1 VAPAVELQASASRT
15 SGRLALARFRSLT
28 AHPRAQA
35 GLAFLAY
42 LALALFLT
50 WPFAIR
56 PSTTLFGSPAAI
68 GSDLT
73 SAVAFWRELAE
84 AHQAPFLAGTV
95 PDFNAPE
102 GLATSWWID
111 FASFPSS
118 TLLWLGSM
126 AFGAVA
132 THGLF
137 ALASFALSALSMFLL
152 ARWATGNVPGAFIA
166 GLAFGF
172 WPLQYSTATVP
183 MGQTWVLVLLVWRM
197 LVLVERPTLRNGV
210 WAGLSAVLALWW
222 TQYWLLIGGVVYA
235 SLLVAALVLA
245 WRSGRLRAQVSA
257 QLVGVAVVV
266 VFLTALVLVEASAG
280 FEGIPTRA
288 AGENLSYSARPLM
301 YVVPDP
307 DNVLFG
313 DRTWPFLHSKFPGAS
328 PDGSTAAYNDIYV
341 GVSVILLALVGFA
354 AVAHHWL
361 RHGRAAASQ
370 RLPAVAAACTAIA
383 FVALVFSA
391 PPDVTLF
398 GRTIPFP
405 AHYVNEVTTA
415 FRTTARFA
423 AVVMLGLCV
432 LAAVGVG
439 VLLRGRSQRLQV
451 AILIG
456 LAIAVPLDLEGIAS
470 PSTVAITYPPIYER
484 LKSEPPGILAE
495 YPLDRE
501 KGGNSTTRFY
511 QQAHGHPVF
520 NGWSSG
526 SESESLKTELHD
538 LRDRHTV
545 PALTLLGVSYV
556 LVQNVPGDVPDYVEP
571 GTRLR
576 GLRLIAQDLRGALY
590 RVVASPPTGLV
601 LPVAGISPPEGA
613 PPNVYRFVGYQD
625 ARLKVY
631 GRCRVCAGELRFRA
645 RSFAQPRVL
654 TLRYGD
660 RRSARRSIP
669 VNRSVTVTLPMRF
682 RHETTV
688 SLSTDPP
695 PQSIAETIGAA
706 DPRSMSIHAD
716 RYRFVPYQRTV
727 HR

>member
-1 VAPAVELQASASRT
+1 VGRALELQASASRT
-15 SGRLALARFRSLT
+15 GARLALVRLRSLT
-28 AHPRAQA
+28 AYPAAQA

-42 LALALFLT
+42 LAFALFLT

-73 SAVAFWRELAE
+73 SAVTFWRELAE

-95 PDFNAPE
+95 PDLNAPE

-111 FASFPSS
+111 VASFPSS

-137 ALASFALSALSMFLL
+137 ALASFTLSGLSMFLL
-152 ARWATGNVPGAFIA
+152 ARWATGSVPGAFIA

-197 LVLVERPTLRNGV
+197 LVLVERPTRRNGL
-210 WAGLSAVLALWW
+210 WAGLAAVLAIWW

-235 SLLVAALVLA
+235 SLLVVAIALA
-245 WRSGRLRAQVSA
+245 WLSGRLRAQVSA
-257 QLVGVAVVV
+257 QLVGGAVVIA
-266 VFLTALVLVEASAG
+266 FLTALLLVEASAG
-280 FEGIPTRA
+280 FEGIPTRSA
-288 AGENLSYSARPLM
+288 SESLGFSARPLM

-307 DNVLFG
+307 DNALFG
-313 DRTWPFLHSKFPGAS
+313 HWTGPFLQSKFPGAS

-354 AVAHHWL
+354 VVVRRWL
-361 RHGRAAASQ
+361 RRGRAAASE
-370 RLPAVAAACTAIA
+370 RLPAVAAACSAVA

-405 AHYVNEVTTA
+405 GHYVNEVTTA

-423 AVVMLGLCV
+423 VVVMLGLCV
-432 LAAVGVG
+432 LAAIGVST
-439 VLLRGRSQRLQV
+439 VLRGRSQTMGV
-451 AILIG
+451 AILLG
-456 LAIAVPLDLEGIAS
+456 LAVAVPLDLEGITS
-470 PSTVAITYPPIYER
+470 PSTVAVTYPEIYQR

-501 KGGNSTTRFY
+501 KGGNSTTRFF

-526 SESESLKTELHD
+526 SESESLKMELHD
-538 LRDRHTV
+538 LRHPKTV
-545 PALTLLGVSYV
+545 PALALLGVRYV
-556 LVQNVPGDVPDYVEP
+556 LVQAVPGDVPDYVEP
-571 GTRLR
+571 GSRIR
-576 GLRLIAQDLRGALY
+576 GLRLIAQDPRGALY
-590 RVVASPPTGLV
+590 RIVAEPPRGLV

-625 ARLKVY
+625 ARLKVF
-631 GRCRVCAGELRFRA
+631 GRCRVCSGELRFRA
-645 RSFAQPRVL
+645 QSFAQPRVL

-660 RRSARRSIP
+660 GRSARRSIP
-669 VNRSVTVTLPMRF
+669 VNRSVTVTIPMRF

-716 RYRFVPYQRTV
+716 RYRFVPYGR
-727 HR
+727 